1 MSRLG
6 DRLRARIEQA
16 GPITFAEFMEAALY
30 DPDDGFYVQ
39 APRIGRGG
47 AFATAPTVL
56 PLFAEALADELRDA
70 VGSARPSG
78 AVHGLRGRSRGRRA
92 WRPRLAGRSPTS
104 RSTSCSASAPRD
116 SSRVSGNA
124 CRRRATLRSPT
135 SRPSPGAIIANEVH
149 DACPAHAL
157 RWPDELRV
165 GVDGAGALRLG
176 RRRGC
181 AGDVATDRRA
191 FGRLLPR
198 PGLELAVSPAQAELQ
213 GLLAGRVARGALFVF
228 DYGEDGPE
236 RYLRPVPHL
245 RTYLAGRP
253 GGDPLAG
260 PGAQDITVDV
270 DFGDVR
276 AAGERAGLRT
286 VLDEPQ
292 PAWLRRH
299 GALER
304 AEALPLGSEERL
316 WLESFARDEASGASF
331 RVLVQER
338 V

>member
-30 DPDDGFYVQ
+30 DPDDGFYAR

-47 AFATAPTVL
+47 EFATAPTVL
-56 PLFAEALADELRDA
+56 PLFTEALAGELRVLWDRLGRPA
-70 VGSARPSG
+70 PFTVCEVGPGDGSLAAG
-78 AVHGLRGRSRGRRA
+78 
-92 WRPRLAGRSPTS
+92 LAGALADLPLDLVLCERAEGLVARQRERLPTA
-104 RSTSCSASAPRD
+104 RQVALADLAPI
-116 SSRVSGNA
+116 
-124 CRRRATLRSPT
+124 T
-135 SRPSPGAIIANEVH
+135 GAIVANEVH
-149 DACPAHAL
+149 DACPAHVL

-165 GVDGAGALRLG
+165 GVDGNGHFAWVVAGAAPETLR
-176 RRRGC
+176 RIVERS
-181 AGDVATDRRA
+181 VAA
-191 FGRLLPR
+191 PP

-213 GLLAGRVARGALFVF
+213 GLLAERVARGAVFVF

-276 AAGERAGLRT
+276 AAGESAGLRT

-292 PAWLRRH
+292 PVWLRRH

-304 AEALPLGSEERL
+304 VEALPVGSEERL

>member
-30 DPDDGFYVQ
+30 DPDDGFYAR

-56 PLFAEALADELRDA
+56 PLFTEALAGELRVLWDRLGRPA
-70 VGSARPSG
+70 PFTVCEVGPGDGSLAAG
-78 AVHGLRGRSRGRRA
+78 
-92 WRPRLAGRSPTS
+92 LAGALADLPLDLVLCERAEGLVARQRERLPTA
-104 RSTSCSASAPRD
+104 RQVALADLAPI
-116 SSRVSGNA
+116 
-124 CRRRATLRSPT
+124 T
-135 SRPSPGAIIANEVH
+135 GAIVANEVH
-149 DACPAHAL
+149 DACPAHVL

-165 GVDGAGALRLG
+165 GVDGNGHFAWVVAGAAPETLR
-176 RRRGC
+176 RIVERS
-181 AGDVATDRRA
+181 VAA
-191 FGRLLPR
+191 PP

-213 GLLAGRVARGALFVF
+213 GLLAERVARGAVFVF

-270 DFGDVR
+270 DFRDVR
-276 AAGERAGLRT
+276 AAGESAGLRT

-292 PAWLRRH
+292 PVWLRRH

-304 AEALPLGSEERL
+304 VEALPVGSEERL